1 MSSIYGTH
9 LRLSLFGQS
18 HAPAVGAVLDGLPAG
33 FPIDFDA
40 LCRFLGRRAP
50 GRSPLASSRQ
60 EADLPEILC
69 GLAEGKTC
77 GAPLTVLIR
86 NGDARPADYAALRDL
101 PRPGHA
107 DYPAG
112 VKYRG
117 FQDAAGGGHFSGR
130 LTAPLCAAGGICLQI
145 LQTRGISV
153 FAHIASVGTV
163 ADRRFDPVCPELPD
177 DPGFPVLDSA
187 AGERMKA
194 EIADAAADGDSVG
207 GTVECA
213 VTGLPAG
220 LGDPMLDGMEN
231 RLAQLLFAIPAVRGL
246 EFGSGFAGSAMRGSE
261 HNDPYTVSD
270 GLVRTLTNRHGGIL
284 GGITT
289 GMPLVFRLAVKPT
302 PSVARPQQ
310 TVSLAAGSPATLEI
324 RGRHDPCIV
333 PRAVP
338 CVEAAAAVAVLD
350 ALLTAQAD
358 GFSEGASL

>member
-18 HAPAVGAVLDGLPAG
+18 HAAAVGAVLDGLPTG
-33 FPIDFDA
+33 FPVDFDA
-40 LCRFLGRRAP
+40 LCRFLQRRAP
-50 GRSPLASSRQ
+50 GRNALTSSRQ

-86 NGDARPADYAALRDL
+86 NGDARPADYKALRDL

-107 DYPAG
+107 DYPAQ

-153 FAHIASVGTV
+153 FAHIASVGTEE
-163 ADRRFDPVCPELPD
+163 DERFDPMQPALPA
-177 DPGFPVLDSA
+177 DPGFPVLDAA

-194 EIADAAADGDSVG
+194 EIADAAAAGDSVG
-207 GTVECA
+207 GTIECA
-213 VTGLPAG
+213 VTGLPTG

-246 EFGSGFAGSAMRGSE
+246 EFGSGFAGSAMRGSD
-261 HNDPYTVSD
+261 HNDPYAVSD
-270 GLVRTLTNRHGGIL
+270 GTIRTLSNRHGGIL

-289 GMPLVFRLAVKPT
+289 GMPLIFRLAVKPT
-302 PSVARPQQ
+302 PSVAVPQQ
-310 TVSLAAGSPATLEI
+310 TVSLSSGMEKALEI

-338 CVEAAAAVAVLD
+338 CVEAAAAIAVLD
-350 ALLTAQAD
+350 AMLTREGELL
-358 GFSEGASL
+358 